1 MKTSNSNNNY
11 NNKNNHNKKIKQQQW
26 NSNKL
31 FQAAKCVLTKAN
43 INWNYN
49 NKNKNSNNSIQCN
62 TLHTKYTKNVRVSC
76 LLVLCIKSHAVAS
89 PSNVASVLSC
99 CFERKSM
106 LTQMRI
112 CEDMPKE
119 IVLLTV
125 SNSFW
130 AYRPHQIGL
139 PTATATT
146 ITNNPNNNKN
156 KEKNNKNLTQL
167 NYLRTDAAHLS
178 FRSRCLC
185 SELKERSK
193 KRRSV
198 MKKKNISTN
207 TQCQIV
213 FETNSLNFPQCDY
226 GELTSFPLPQRS
238 THNSRCH
245 MCVCVWYLCC
255 NYGCRLPGVSATDI
269 HKQTYTHLCPNVF
282 CTPSRPNLAT
292 FGHVICGCNC
302 ICGQFQY

>member
-1 MKTSNSNNNY
+1 M
-11 NNKNNHNKKIKQQQW
+11 
-26 NSNKL
+26 
-31 FQAAKCVLTKAN
+31 
-43 INWNYN
+43 
-49 NKNKNSNNSIQCN
+49 
-62 TLHTKYTKNVRVSC
+62 RVCC

-112 CEDMPKE
+112 CEDMSKE

-198 MKKKNISTN
+198 MKKKIFQQTRNAKLFSKRTHLI
-207 TQCQIV
+207 
-213 FETNSLNFPQCDY
+213 SLNA
-226 GELTSFPLPQRS
+226 TMA
-238 THNSRCH
+238 NSRASHCH
-245 MCVCVWYLCC
+245 SVQHTTVVATCVCVFGTCVVIMAAGCQACQLLIYTNKHIHISAPMCFVHPPALIWPLSGMSFVVATAFAANFNINFAVDFPRTRHFLFNQCTFLRLFLYL
-255 NYGCRLPGVSATDI
+255 LLLLS
-269 HKQTYTHLCPNVF
+269 
-282 CTPSRPNLAT
+282 
-292 FGHVICGCNC
+292 
-302 ICGQFQY
+302 